1 MAPHSDASAA
11 GEPTTLG
18 DLARLVGGSLDGD
31 EGISVRGVA
40 GLEDAGPEQLSFCA
54 LPEYRS
60 QVATT
65 HAAAV
70 IVSTSFATPRG
81 MRAGLALIRV
91 HNPYLAVATVVRHFY
106 PESPPLETVHPSA
119 VIDPTARLA
128 EGVSVGAGTAIG
140 PGAAVGS
147 NTLVGAGCV
156 LAEGTVIGA
165 NCRLH
170 ANVTLYPGVR
180 LGDRVI
186 LHAGVV
192 LGADG
197 FGYALQEGRHVKI
210 PQVGGVLIEDDVEIG
225 ANSCVDRGALGVTRV
240 ARGTKIDNLVQ
251 IGHNCDVGEDSVL
264 CGQVGLGGSA
274 VIGSG
279 VMIAGQAGLKGH
291 IRVGDGAMIAGG
303 SGVTSSVP
311 AGGVVAG
318 YPHTEVS
325 SWRRMMAALKGLPD
339 LVRRVRRLEA
349 ALQDSKK
356 ASE

>member
-1 MAPHSDASAA
+1 M
-11 GEPTTLG
+11 G

-31 EGISVRGVA
+31 EGIPVRGVA
-40 GLEDAGPEQLSFCA
+40 GLADAGAEQLSFCT

-60 QVATT
+60 QVAMTK
-65 HAAAV
+65 AAAV
-70 IVSTSFATPRG
+70 IVAQSFAPPPG
-81 MRAGLALIRV
+81 MRDGLVLIRV
-91 HNPYLAVATVVRHFY
+91 DNPYLAVATVVEHFY
-106 PESPPLETVHPSA
+106 PETPPRESVHPSA

-128 EGVSVGAGTAIG
+128 DGVSVGAGSAIG
-140 PGAAVGS
+140 PDAMVGS
-147 NTLVGAGCV
+147 NTRVGAGCV

-165 NCRLH
+165 DCRLY
-170 ANVTLYPGVR
+170 ANVTLYPRVR

-197 FGYALQEGRHVKI
+197 FGYALEGGRHVKI

-225 ANSCVDRGALGVTRV
+225 ANTCVDRGALGITRV

-264 CGQVGLGGSA
+264 CGQVGLGGSV

-291 IRVGDGAMIAGG
+291 IRVGDGATIAGG

-318 YPHTEVS
+318 YPHMEVS
-325 SWRRMMAALKGLPD
+325 RWRRVMAALKGLPD